1 MKVDLSVNFAGIHL
15 KNPVMPASGCFGF
28 GREYAKYYDLNK
40 LGAIVVKATTMKP
53 RKGNQTPRVTEV
65 WGGMLNS
72 IGLAN
77 PGVDKVIGEELPW
90 LSQFATP
97 IIVNVAGET
106 IDEYC
111 NVVERIC
118 KSGLAHGIELN
129 VSCPNVHQGGLSFGV
144 DSKVLT
150 ELLQEVRRV
159 CTLPLIV
166 KLSPNVTD
174 IVEIAKAAEAAG
186 ADGLSLINTLV
197 GMKIDI
203 DTRKPVLARGSG
215 GLSGPAIKPVAIRM
229 VYQVAKAVTIPI
241 LGIGGITSAEDVIEF
256 VMAGAAAVEV
266 GTANF
271 TNPLA
276 CPKIIEDLEKYMR
289 EHGIR
294 NLEEIRGC
302 ALQNGGYADEGE
314 IDCCIGC

>member
-1 MKVDLSVNFAGIHL
+1 MSIDMSVNFAGIQL

-28 GREYAKYYDLNK
+28 GREYAKYYDLSA

-53 RKGNQTPRVTEV
+53 RSGNPTPRVTEV

-77 PGVDKVIGEELPW
+77 PGVDKVVAEELPW
-90 LSQFATP
+90 LQQFAIP

-106 IDEYC
+106 IEEYC
-111 NVVERIC
+111 YVVERIC
-118 KSGLAHGIELN
+118 QSGLAHGIELN

-144 DSKVLT
+144 DTKVLS
-150 ELLQEVRRV
+150 ELLQEVRKV

-174 IVEIAKAAEAAG
+174 ITEIAKAAEATG

-203 DTRKPVLARGSG
+203 KTRKPVLARGIG

-229 VYQVAKAVTIPI
+229 VYQVAKTVHIPI
-241 LGIGGITSAEDVIEF
+241 IGIGGITSAEDVIAY
-256 VMAGAAAVEV
+256 VMAGATAVEV

-271 TNPLA
+271 TNPYA
-276 CPKIIEDLEKYMR
+276 CPQIIEDLEHYMGK
-289 EHGIR
+289 HGIR

-302 ALQNGGYADEGE
+302 AL
-314 IDCCIGC
+314 

>member
-276 CPKIIEDLEKYMR
+276 CLEIFEGLEKYMR

-302 ALQNGGYADEGE
+302 AL
-314 IDCCIGC
+314 